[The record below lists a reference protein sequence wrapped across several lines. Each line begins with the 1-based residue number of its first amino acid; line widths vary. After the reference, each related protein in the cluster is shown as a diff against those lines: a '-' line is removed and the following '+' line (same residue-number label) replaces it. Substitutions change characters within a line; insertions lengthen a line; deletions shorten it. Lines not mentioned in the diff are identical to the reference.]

1 VRRLG
6 PGCGGA
12 QSVVETPNHV
22 FPVAEHNL
30 ALVTVSET
38 LLLETDDGSA
48 GLRLFQGDVQGGV
61 VVPLPRLPGHT
72 NARLLADTD
81 DVPADVVVRLILGAL
96 FERQTGVAEPNAQ
109 ALAEE
114 EGPNGVERGVYGV
127 TDPHFPASVLGRSIR
142 VVHVTD
148 YIGYVRQSIP
158 TGQWFTSRDGT
169 PWWFDSG
176 SVALDFAYTG
186 GFDAR
191 WESLLEPSQLTD
203 WLRSRF
209 PEVDG
214 EISDRQLVDAKRMRE
229 SLARMATA
237 ASRAEPPLP
246 NDVDVIN
253 LFAATPDI
261 PPPALTGGSRRAGRT
276 TAKPDQALAAMAREA
291 VDLFSQSLDRIRCCA
306 ATDCGLIFFDE
317 SRSNNRRWCSMQ
329 RCGNRSK
336 VRAHR
341 SRTGAPAV

>member
-1 VRRLG
+1 
-6 PGCGGA
+6 
-12 QSVVETPNHV
+12 
-22 FPVAEHNL
+22 VAEHDF
-30 ALVTVSET
+30 ALVTVGET
-38 LLLETDDGSA
+38 LLLEPDGGSA
-48 GLRLFQGDVQGGV
+48 GLGLLQGDVQGGV
-61 VVPLPRLPGHT
+61 VVPLPRLPRHT
-72 NARLLADTD
+72 NAGFLTDAD
-81 DVPADVVVRLILGAL
+81 DVTADVVIRLVLRTL
-96 FERQTGVAEPNAQ
+96 FEGEASVAEPDAQ

-114 EGPNGVERGVYGV
+114 EGPNGVEWSVNGV
-127 TDPHFPASVLGRSIR
+127 TDPHIPASVLGRSIR

-186 GFDAR
+186 GFDAK
-191 WESLLEPSQLTD
+191 WESLLEPANLTD
-203 WLRSRF
+203 WLHGRF

-214 EISDRQLVDAKRMRE
+214 EISERQLVDAKRMRE

-237 ASRAEPPLP
+237 ASRAEPAMP

-261 PPPALTGGSRRAGRT
+261 PPPALAGGSRQAGRT

-306 ATDCGLIFFDE
+306 AADCGLIFFDE
-317 SRSNNRRWCSMQ
+317 SRSNNRRWCSMG

-341 SRTGAPAV
+341 SRTGAPAL